1 MADPAGR
8 RRLRGIVTA
17 GVVVALLAAA
27 GCAGDRRD
35 PIDGT
40 LSAEPSGTGAE
51 AVLAQARS
59 ATAAAWRGTYR
70 SPDPGVRLA
79 AKGKKIAVIS
89 RGQQSPT
96 SSIPVS
102 GAVEAAKALGWQVS
116 VLDLRLNPSSA
127 PAVVQQA
134 IELGVDGIVA
144 NFDCAYAPVQFAAA
158 KARGIKIIPL
168 FGFDCTDPSV
178 TGTPGESQY
187 TTFVN
192 YGVARV
198 DTAKYTMGFGA
209 VAANAVIAAT
219 NGTAKV
225 IAFNDESSTVL
236 HYTHAGFVET
246 IKRCPGCRILEVV
259 EFGTNELG
267 PVLAAKAKAALQ
279 RHPDATVMRSAHS
292 AATQLSIA
300 PALVAAGRQNSVLL
314 IGGEGQPK
322 DLDLIRTKQGLNM
335 TLSTDSQWAGW
346 ATVDSLNSA
355 FNGESPRP
363 AGFGGMLIDRDHN
376 LPPSGPVQHNV
387 NFKDVY
393 RKAWGVGG

>member
-1 MADPAGR
+1 MSRRVRAIVAD
-8 RRLRGIVTA
+8 
-17 GVVVALLAAA
+17 GVGLVLAAGGA
-27 GCAGDRRD
+27 GCGGNPGPDRVTISSPASAAGERD
-35 PIDGT
+35 
-40 LSAEPSGTGAE
+40 LVAESR
-51 AVLAQARS
+51 AVV
-59 ATAAAWRGTYR
+59 AAAWRGSYK
-70 SPDPGVRLA
+70 SPDPATRLA

-96 SSIPVS
+96 SAIPVS
-102 GAVEAAKALGWQVS
+102 GAVEAAKALNWQVT
-116 VLDLRLNPSSA
+116 VLDLKLNPSTA
-127 PAVVQQA
+127 PTVVQQA
-134 IELGVDGIVA
+134 IDLGVDGIVA
-144 NFDCAYAPVQFAAA
+144 NFDCAYAPAQFAAA

-178 TGTPGESQY
+178 TGTAGGSQY

-198 DTAKYTMGFGA
+198 DTARYTMNFGV
-209 VAANAVIAAT
+209 VAAHAVIAAT

-236 HYTHAGFVET
+236 HYTHAGFIET
-246 IKRCPGCRILEVV
+246 IKRCSGCELLEEVF
-259 EFGTNELG
+259 FGTNELG
-267 PVLAAKAKAALQ
+267 PVLAGKVKAALA
-279 RHPDATVMRSAHS
+279 RHPDATVIRSAHS

-300 PALVAAGRQNSVLL
+300 PALVSTGRHGGVLV
-314 IGGEGQPK
+314 IGGEGQAK

-355 FNGESPRP
+355 FNGEAPRP
-363 AGFGGMLIDRDHN
+363 AGFGGLLVDGDHN

-387 NFKDVY
+387 NFKNVY

>member
-1 MADPAGR
+1 
-8 RRLRGIVTA
+8 LIRGIVAAGLVLVVAA
-17 GVVVALLAAA
+17 GVA
-27 GCAGDRRD
+27 GCGGERG
-35 PIDGT
+35 PDGLT
-40 LSAEPSGTGAE
+40 LTPSGDASGSQDIMAE
-51 AVLAQARS
+51 ARTVI
-59 ATAAAWRGTYR
+59 AAAWRGSYK
-70 SPDPGVRLA
+70 SPDVGTRLA

-96 SSIPVS
+96 SPIPVS
-102 GAVEAAKALGWQVS
+102 GAVEAAKALNWQVE
-116 VLDLRLNPSSA
+116 VLDLKLNPSSA
-127 PAVVQQA
+127 PTVVQQA
-134 IELGVDGIVA
+134 IDRGVDGIVA
-144 NFDCAYAPVQFAAA
+144 NFDCAYAPAQFAAA

-198 DTAKYTMGFGA
+198 DTARYTMNFGV
-209 VAANAVIAAT
+209 VAAHAVIAAT

-236 HYTHAGFVET
+236 HYTHAGFIET
-246 IKRCPGCRILEVV
+246 IKRCSGCELLEEVF
-259 EFGTNELG
+259 FGTNELG
-267 PVLAAKAKAALQ
+267 PVLAGKVKAALQ
-279 RHPDATVMRSAHS
+279 RHPDATVIRSAHS
-292 AATQLSIA
+292 AATQLGIA
-300 PALVAAGRQNSVLL
+300 PALVSTGRHGDVLV
-314 IGGEGQPK
+314 IGGEGQPR

-355 FNGESPRP
+355 FNGEAPRP
-363 AGFGGMLIDRDHN
+363 AGFGGLLVDRDHN
-376 LPPSGPVQHNV
+376 LPPTGPVQHNV
-387 NFKDVY
+387 NFKNVY